1 MITNQ
6 LQNDESILTANIK
19 KKIFKKK
26 IESFNAVCNEIYK

>member
-6 LQNDESILTANIK
+6 LQNDESILTTNIK
-19 KKIFKKK
+19 KMFKKT